1 MIEIK
6 KAILNNYIDLSENVK
21 DESTITTPYNDP
33 KDKNWGAKILVYDTL
48 KYIEKSYFDFKN
60 YKFNIQDIYKGN
72 VLEIIHERK
81 ICCDTSNLFHEFY
94 LIIEKSEDQIIM
106 QKHETL
112 AKAVKAQRKNAKS
125 YNFTP
130 ITNKSKWKKYEK
142 HI

>member
-6 KAILNNYIDLSENVK
+6 KAILNNYIDLSENVR
-21 DESTITTPYNDP
+21 DESKITTPYNDP

-48 KYIEKSYFDFKN
+48 KYIEKLYFDFKN

-72 VLEIIHERK
+72 VLEIIHERE
-81 ICCDTSNLFHEFY
+81 ICSSTSNLFHEYY
-94 LIIEKSEDQIIM
+94 LIIDKSDLIIM
-106 QKHETL
+106 QKYESL

-130 ITNKSKWKKYEK
+130 ITNRSK
-142 HI
+142 